1 MAVVLNA
8 SGVNRVRFTVINNM
22 KSLFHPQREIHYIGG
37 TDILPPPLEPE
48 EEAYVLSQLDTKR
61 SEEAKALLI
70 ERNLRL
76 VVYIAKK
83 FENTGIGVEDLI
95 SIGTIGLIKAID
107 SYSLDKK
114 TKLATYA
121 SKCIENEI
129 LMHLRKNKKLNL
141 EVSLN
146 EVIGVDRDGSEIVL
160 EELIDN
166 KEKPIIDQIYQKD
179 NIDTFLNI
187 FHILTPKEQDILS
200 KRYGLNNYDKMTQ
213 NEIAREYH
221 ISRSYVSR
229 IEKKALIKLLKC
241 YINKEKDD

>member
-1 MAVVLNA
+1 MFSLLLALLNNA
-8 SGVNRVRFTVINNM
+8 YFISYIKSKTFDLPLSAKEERF
-22 KSLFHPQREIHYIGG
+22 Y
-37 TDILPPPLEPE
+37 LEKKE
-48 EEAYVLSQLDTKR
+48 QGDKNARD
-61 SEEAKALLI
+61 LLI
-70 ERNLRL
+70 EKNLRL
-76 VVYIAKK
+76 VAHIAKK
-83 FENTGIGVEDLI
+83 YNNNKDLQEDLI

-121 SKCIENEI
+121 SKCIENKI

-213 NEIAREYH
+213 NEIAKEYH

>member
-1 MAVVLNA
+1 MFSLLLALLNNA
-8 SGVNRVRFTVINNM
+8 YFISYIKSKTFDLPLSAKEERF
-22 KSLFHPQREIHYIGG
+22 Y
-37 TDILPPPLEPE
+37 LEKKE
-48 EEAYVLSQLDTKR
+48 QGDKNARD
-61 SEEAKALLI
+61 LLI
-70 ERNLRL
+70 EKNLRL
-76 VVYIAKK
+76 VAHIAKK
-83 FENTGIGVEDLI
+83 YNNNKDLQEDLI

-129 LMHLRKNKKLNL
+129 IMHLRKNKKLNL

-213 NEIAREYH
+213 NEIAKEYH